1 MGQRRWQKMSHT
13 NWACRF
19 ARSAEQGRLWAVL
32 TSALPSAARAPPPG
46 GILSTDTTPL
56 PPAPGYRPPGGGA
69 SDECR
74 CGGATSSLAALP
86 PLPCASPGWDASGCP
101 PGPRRRG
108 AGHARPEGTPAAM
121 QIYIPTST
129 HPGFTS
135 TSPTTR
141 VRALAPEGPTLRSIF
156 RGGPPGPGARRPK
169 HKTPPCAPP
178 LRAGRPT
185 PRLAPSPRTAPTGT
199 KTRRPPRPERPRQLA
214 PTPRPPRGWLAT
226 ACICVYGLPRAPRQL
241 ARRLMARIPSPA
253 PACQLAPAP
262 SPGRLRPF
270 LPREP
275 PRPAVTEGA
284 PRPPPAGSR
293 RAVLPKSTPPV
304 NWHHRS
310 VEPGQA
316 RRGSPAARITKSHTS
331 VNWHVGLHARRSQG
345 WPRARRASPPP
356 VPRRCRGH

>member
-1 MGQRRWQKMSHT
+1 MPLWRGHIVSGRAAAASMRVAWLGCVGLPPGSEAKGRRARPSGRNTRRDADIYSYQHPPWVHLHLAYHEGEGSRAGGT
-13 NWACRF
+13 YATLDLPGGTTRPW
-19 ARSAEQGRLWAVL
+19 RSAPETQNAPV
-32 TSALPSAARAPPPG
+32 RAP
-46 GILSTDTTPL
+46 
-56 PPAPGYRPPGGGA
+56 
-69 SDECR
+69 
-74 CGGATSSLAALP
+74 
-86 PLPCASPGWDASGCP
+86 
-101 PGPRRRG
+101 
-108 AGHARPEGTPAAM
+108 
-121 QIYIPTST
+121 
-129 HPGFTS
+129 
-135 TSPTTR
+135 
-141 VRALAPEGPTLRSIF
+141 
-156 RGGPPGPGARRPK
+156 
-169 HKTPPCAPP
+169 PP